1 MITVPETSSNRKTE
15 CVTHKLRRKTMKK
28 KVVLACLLMASVCG
42 VYAQN
47 MTLAPEAGIS
57 AVQRYG
63 WGQEWRPSAKIGVA
77 ADFNLT
83 RHFGIESG
91 LFYTFRGYSISNGGT
106 YSNENSTWI
115 ENVSQTRHFLQIP
128 VMAQFRWNLNKDTKL
143 FFGVGPYVAFCL
155 KNKFDSNPYYLKGNT
170 PGMHEQYYDGF
181 VYGKDAWGND
191 NLYLYD
197 EARRFDWGVS
207 SNIGIETHHWYAKL
221 QYDLSLGKEGKN
233 DVIGA
238 NYHTLTLSVGYK
250 FGL

>member
-1 MITVPETSSNRKTE
+1 
-15 CVTHKLRRKTMKK
+15 MKK

-47 MTLAPEAGIS
+47 VTLAPEAGIS

-63 WGQEWRPSAKIGVA
+63 WGQEWRPSARIGVA

-91 LFYTFRGYSISNGGT
+91 LFYTFRGYSISNGGI
-106 YSNENSTWI
+106 YSNESSTWI

-155 KNKFDSNPYYLKGNT
+155 KNKFDGNPYYLEGSL
-170 PGMHEQYYDGF
+170 PGMYEQYYDGF
-181 VYGKDAWGND
+181 VYGEDEYGHS
-191 NLYLYD
+191 NLYLYQKS
-197 EARRFDWGVS
+197 RRFDWGVS
-207 SNIGIETHHWYAKL
+207 SNIGIEIHHWYAKL
-221 QYDLSLGKEGKN
+221 QYDLSLGKEAKN

-238 NYHTLTLSVGYK
+238 HYHMLTLSVGYK

>member
-1 MITVPETSSNRKTE
+1 
-15 CVTHKLRRKTMKK
+15 MKK

-47 MTLAPEAGIS
+47 VRLGS
-57 AVQRYG
+57 
-63 WGQEWRPSAKIGVA
+63 
-77 ADFNLT
+77 L
-83 RHFGIESG
+83 
-91 LFYTFRGYSISNGGT
+91 
-106 YSNENSTWI
+106 
-115 ENVSQTRHFLQIP
+115 
-128 VMAQFRWNLNKDTKL
+128 
-143 FFGVGPYVAFCL
+143 
-155 KNKFDSNPYYLKGNT
+155 
-170 PGMHEQYYDGF
+170 PGMYEQYYDGF
-181 VYGKDAWGND
+181 VYEKDAWGND

-207 SNIGIETHHWYAKL
+207 SNIGIKIHHWYAKL